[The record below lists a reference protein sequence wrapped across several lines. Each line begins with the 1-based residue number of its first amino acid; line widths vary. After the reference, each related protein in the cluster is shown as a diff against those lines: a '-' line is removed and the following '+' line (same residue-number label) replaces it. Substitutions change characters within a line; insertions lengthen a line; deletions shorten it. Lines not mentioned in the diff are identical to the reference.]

1 MEKWNAK
8 GKSINPI
15 LMLKNKKKIANNFTT
30 ASTDF
35 NSFSIDY
42 FLYYYT
48 SITI

>member
-1 MEKWNAK
+1 MECQGEKY
-8 GKSINPI
+8 KSNF
-15 LMLKNKKKIANNFTT
+15 NVNEKIANNFTT

>member
-1 MEKWNAK
+1 MECQGEKY
-8 GKSINPI
+8 KSNF
-15 LMLKNKKKIANNFTT
+15 NVKKKKKMANNFTT